1 MNYQPLFNKLADLG
15 YIETE
20 SEMQEIINACNEVT
34 GVTQLLTTTRKFL
47 IAHVRYM
54 ASANQGRLKEVKAAE
69 KLLEFELAKWP
80 AEKERIIHNSNG
92 LF

>member
-20 SEMQEIINACNEVT
+20 SDMQEIIRVVLRMT
-34 GVTQLLTTTRKFL
+34 GHDKLVSTTRIFL
-47 IAHVRYM
+47 KKYHRYET
-54 ASANQGRLKEVKAAE
+54 SATQGRMKERDIARKELEAE
-69 KLLEFELAKWP
+69 LEKWP
-80 AEKERIIHNSNG
+80 IEMGREKVRG